1 MMADLK
7 VGDLVRDKLN
17 AGENSY
23 GLGIITRVGGS
34 PLPEEDY
41 PCPTAS
47 RESVHL
53 PSVGRHGK
61 VEGTTYNVY
70 FTRFGK
76 TIEFHGDYL
85 EKVR

>member
-1 MMADLK
+1 MKDLK

-23 GLGIITRVGGS
+23 GLGIITRVGGR

-41 PCPTAS
+41 PCPATA
-47 RESVHL
+47 REALTHL
-53 PSVGRHGK
+53 PSVSRDGM
-61 VEGTTYNVY
+61 VEGKTYNVY

-85 EKVR
+85 ERV

>member
-1 MMADLK
+1 MKDLK

-17 AGENSY
+17 NGEYTY
-23 GLGIITRVGGS
+23 GLGVVTGVGKHI
-34 PLPEEDY
+34 PEEDY
-41 PCPTAS
+41 PTYADDKIAGN
-47 RESVHL
+47 R
-53 PSVGRHGK
+53 
-61 VEGTTYNVY
+61 YNVY